1 MEVLLELQQTKT
13 VAVKEHAM
21 DQLHLVSV
29 ATATRQVNNTHEL
42 SQKRKSCCVCAGVQ
56 RCLGIFSGVRGE
68 RGERMQGKKKA
79 NASYFG
85 FVQKR

>member
-1 MEVLLELQQTKT
+1 M
-13 VAVKEHAM
+13 KEHAI
-21 DQLHLVSV
+21 DQLHLVTV

-42 SQKRKSCCVCAGVQ
+42 SQKRESYCVCEGVQ

-68 RGERMQGKKKA
+68 KGDRMQEKKA